1 MPFIPAA
8 ASCGVLRLKINIK
21 YLNFVTDLSG
31 VNDEEMLA
39 LKRPI
44 IDACIKSAQKNGWSD
59 AMGLLR
65 GTLFLESEPMSLDTL
80 AEKTGYSKTTVR
92 SNMNFL
98 ENLGMAHRVVGLV
111 GNQRHDKQHRYS
123 LETDVEAM
131 RPVVL
136 SAVRD
141 EIHSILRALNQ
152 VEKNLAA
159 HSSEAEKTSA
169 IMRKTR
175 QFYEEMDRVME
186 LMNHYTLKELIEV
199 LESKKK

>member
-1 MPFIPAA
+1 
-8 ASCGVLRLKINIK
+8 
-21 YLNFVTDLSG
+21 VTDLSG

-44 IDACIKSAQKNGWSD
+44 IDACIESAQKNGWSD

-65 GTLFLESEPMSLDTL
+65 GTLFLESESMSLDTL

-98 ENLGMAHRVVGLV
+98 ENLGMAHRVVGLA
-111 GNQRHDKQHRYS
+111 GKQRHDKQHRYA
-123 LETDVEAM
+123 LETDAEAM

-136 SAVRD
+136 SAARD

-152 VEKNLAA
+152 VEKNLEA
-159 HSSEAEKTSA
+159 HSSEAERTST